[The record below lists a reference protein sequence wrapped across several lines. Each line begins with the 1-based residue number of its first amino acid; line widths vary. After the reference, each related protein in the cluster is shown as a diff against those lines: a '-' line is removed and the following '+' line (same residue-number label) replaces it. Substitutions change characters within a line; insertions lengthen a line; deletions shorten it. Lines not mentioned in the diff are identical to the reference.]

1 MRKSILTPRL
11 VSRALVSLLVA
22 CAALG
27 AAASVATAVPTA
39 GSQGPGPAGE
49 EVTDVVPLPQGVQG
63 AVAAQPDELAVTG
76 ASEPTP
82 WLALGG
88 VVAILVGMVLM
99 GMTLRPEPVLVEM
112 RSLRPIRPVDP
123 RRRRTQAPDWSIS
136 T

>member
-11 VSRALVSLLVA
+11 VRRSLISVVVA
-22 CAALG
+22 CAVLA

-39 GSQGPGPAGE
+39 RTQGS
-49 EVTDVVPLPQGVQG
+49 VPEGDAITYVALPQDVQG
-63 AVAAQPDELAVTG
+63 AAAGPDELAVTG
-76 ASEPTP
+76 SSDETP

-88 VVAILVGMVLM
+88 VLAILVGMVLT

-123 RRRRTQAPDWSIS
+123 RRRRTHAPD
-136 T
+136 